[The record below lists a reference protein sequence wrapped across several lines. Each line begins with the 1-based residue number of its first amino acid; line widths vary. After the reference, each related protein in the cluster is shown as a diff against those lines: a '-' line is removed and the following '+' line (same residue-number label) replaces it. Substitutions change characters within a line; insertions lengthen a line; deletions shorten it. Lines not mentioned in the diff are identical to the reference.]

1 MNNNFYLYK
10 ITSCDFIIH
19 ALKKKKKTGEIETR
33 NPNGYVI
40 LSPYIVTWLMAS
52 FLHFGFI

>member
-10 ITSCDFIIH
+10 VTSCDFIVH
-19 ALKKKKKTGEIETR
+19 VLKKKKKTVEIETR
-33 NPNGYVI
+33 NPNRYVI
-40 LSPYIVTWLMAS
+40 LSPYRVTWLMAS